1 MEKITVVT
9 LIDITET
16 KQHRKEPGKELE
28 IKQQQNFSTLLQ
40 TIGMRVN
47 PVYDRSP
54 RSEFSDGT
62 VYKFGHSIIPDQK
75 IWIFEFYFDYEGGFT
90 DSRGSKIGLLLED
103 LHLIPI
109 IDDLTES
116 ATLEIPV
123 FDTKTDQY
131 RNTIIFIESDK

>member
-16 KQHRKEPGKELE
+16 KQHRKEPGKELQ
-28 IKQQQNFSTLLQ
+28 IKQQQNFLTLLQ
-40 TIGMRVN
+40 TISMRVN

-54 RSEFSDGT
+54 KIEMSDGT
-62 VYKFGHSIIPDQK
+62 IYKFGSMIARDQK

-90 DSRGSKIGLLLED
+90 DDRGSKIGLLIED
-103 LHLIPI
+103 LHLIPV
-109 IDDLTES
+109 IDNLQET

-123 FDTKTDQY
+123 FDTKTDQH
-131 RNTIIFIESDK
+131 RNTIIFIESGK